1 MGKSLGD
8 YNIEKSSSSDIKN
21 IKWTQKNPVDT
32 DKSKNKKKTA
42 KKISPL
48 NIIYTHKTKK
58 VKPPIEKIFK
68 VKEVINTEKSKNKKK
83 KADKKYQNSSAS
95 NCKIEQGFTR
105 PGR

>member
-21 IKWTQKNPVDT
+21 IKWTQKNPVDI
-32 DKSKNKKKTA
+32 DKSENKKKT
-42 KKISPL
+42 KKTSPL
-48 NIIYTHKTKK
+48 NIIYANKTKK
-58 VKPPIEKIFK
+58 VKPPVEKIFK
-68 VKEVINTEKSKNKKK
+68 VKDIVHSEKSKNNKKK
-83 KADKKYQNSSAS
+83 TDKKFQNSSAS